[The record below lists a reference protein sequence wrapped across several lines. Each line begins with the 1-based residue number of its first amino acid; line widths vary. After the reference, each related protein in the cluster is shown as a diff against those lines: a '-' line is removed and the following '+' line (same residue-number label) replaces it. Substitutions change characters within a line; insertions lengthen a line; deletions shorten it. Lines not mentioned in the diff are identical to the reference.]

1 MIQRPQSI
9 FLLIVIISLVM
20 TMVVPIWHEQEGMHH
35 TSQKTY
41 RIDAWSLQEV
51 SYGKSVRASQFP
63 YAIIGW
69 LSLIAVGIAV
79 YALFKYNDRGVQI
92 KLGTL
97 NTLAMIV
104 LLGCMLRFTT
114 QQEAHLPLEIPGK
127 YQPGFLSIVVAL
139 ANNLL
144 ASHYIRRDDKLVRES
159 DRIR

>member
-9 FLLIVIISLVM
+9 FLLIVIISLVIA
-20 TMVVPIWHEQEGMHH
+20 MVAPIWHEQEGVHH

-41 RIDAWSLQEV
+41 RVDAWSLQEI
-51 SYGKSVRASQFP
+51 SYGRSAHTSQFL
-63 YAIIGW
+63 YAAIGW

-79 YALFKYNDRGVQI
+79 YELFKYNDRGIQM

-97 NTLAMIV
+97 NTLAMMV

-114 QQEAHLPLEIPGK
+114 QQEANFPLEIPGK
-127 YQPGFLSIVVAL
+127 YQPGFLSIFVAL
-139 ANNLL
+139 ASNLL
-144 ASHYIRRDDKLVRES
+144 ASHYIRRDDKLVKEA